1 MYAYIKMVNKY
12 YQENKEKPRKEACE
26 RYQNISEKEK
36 EKMSQYHRDQN
47 KYFWRRKTEKGWI
60 YEKLLFST

>member
-1 MYAYIKMVNKY
+1 MVNKY

-47 KYFWRRKTEKGWI
+47 KF
-60 YEKLLFST
+60 F

>member
-1 MYAYIKMVNKY
+1 MFFLYTYIKMVNKY
-12 YQENKEKPRKEACE
+12 YQENKEKPRKEAFE

-47 KYFWRRKTEKGWI
+47 KYF
-60 YEKLLFST
+60 

>member
-1 MYAYIKMVNKY
+1 MVNKY
-12 YQENKEKPRKEACE
+12 YQENKEKSRKEAFE

-47 KYFWRRKTEKGWI
+47 KYF
-60 YEKLLFST
+60 